1 MQGQRAKSLLCRL
14 IQAAAG
20 AVAAALLQQDR
31 GQDHAAAAECIA
43 WAVDDGY
50 TRCIVAKGLA
60 LQRAQ
65 AQLASSS
72 FSESIPDLSG
82 MMGPP
87 PGLSHLL

>member
-1 MQGQRAKSLLCRL
+1 MCRL

-20 AVAAALLQQDR
+20 AVAAALLQQDQ
-31 GQDHAAAAECIA
+31 GQDHASAADCIA
-43 WAVDDGY
+43 WALDDGY

-72 FSESIPDLSG
+72 LSESIPDLNG
-82 MMGPP
+82 MMAPP
-87 PGLSHLL
+87 PGFSHLL